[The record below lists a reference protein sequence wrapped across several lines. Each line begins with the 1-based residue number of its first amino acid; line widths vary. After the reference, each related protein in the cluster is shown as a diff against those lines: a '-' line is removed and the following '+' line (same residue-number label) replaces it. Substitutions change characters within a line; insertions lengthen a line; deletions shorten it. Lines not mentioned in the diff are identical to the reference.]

1 MKSSVDQGKA
11 KSDALIETLRA
22 VLDETDLAI
31 LEIKKDAFDFQR
43 DILNKGDNSMTG
55 KIEAERIIKHREEKI
70 KQKEATIK
78 KYQTKK
84 DNLSHQVAKL
94 IAQIKKKDELGDD
107 LKFIDFHQL
116 QIENKKYLKEIDD
129 KNDKLLK
136 MKINTGTIVKTWNDK
151 KLALNKE
158 MTTKVDTLK
167 NLRDAKKQYKL
178 VSGKITDYVDEA
190 QNVIREVADLEQKN
204 KKNEKDD
211 AIMNIPNF
219 IKDKNHESLF
229 KTKIK
234 NYSRKIEIMSLK
246 FKQTL
251 RMMGMREDD
260 VQAEVEA
267 WTEKLHSLQ
276 KPPEGHKHP
285 FLADDEVALLT
296 N

>member
-1 MKSSVDQGKA
+1 M
-11 KSDALIETLRA
+11 
-22 VLDETDLAI
+22 LDETDLAI

-84 DNLSHQVAKL
+84 DNLSHQVTKL
-94 IAQIKKKDELGDD
+94 IAQIRKKDELGDD

-129 KNDKLLK
+129 KNEKLLK

-151 KLALNKE
+151 KAALNKE
-158 MTTKVDTLK
+158 MDTKVDTLK
-167 NLRDAKKQYKL
+167 NLRDAKKQYKQ
-178 VSGKITDYVDEA
+178 VAGKIDDYVKEA
-190 QNVIREVADLEQKN
+190 EDVIREVAELEQKN

-219 IKDKNHESLF
+219 IKDKNHETLF

-246 FKQTL
+246 FKQAL
-251 RMMGMREDD
+251 RMMGLREED
-260 VQAEVEA
+260 VLPEVEN
-267 WTEKLHSLQ
+267 WTQKLQAVSR
-276 KPPEGHKHP
+276 PPEGHKHQ
-285 FLADDEVALLT
+285 FLPDDEVALLA